1 MGIGSC
7 IDRLL
12 KSVNRAM
19 VYPMRPWFPVTPLDA
34 PRNQSIK
41 GLLMENSEFK
51 LRLLASTDSPQVENG
66 GASEQGREH
75 AGYHIQGS

>member
-12 KSVNRAM
+12 KSVNHAM
-19 VYPMRPWFPVTPLDA
+19 VYPMRPWFPVTPLGA

-41 GLLMENSEFK
+41 GLLLKKSENG
-51 LRLLASTDSPQVENG
+51 LRLFASTERPQVEDG
-66 GASEQGREH
+66 GPSEQG
-75 AGYHIQGS
+75 